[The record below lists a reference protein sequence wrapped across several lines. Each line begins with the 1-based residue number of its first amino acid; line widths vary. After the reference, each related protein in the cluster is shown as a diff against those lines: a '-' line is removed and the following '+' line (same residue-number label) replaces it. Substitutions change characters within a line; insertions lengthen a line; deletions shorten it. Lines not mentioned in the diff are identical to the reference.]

1 MSAQF
6 VDRSLM
12 IAKLKEHL
20 TINPKSTA
28 IIAIDMHRG
37 HLDPEVATMP
47 VPADESRRVLENA
60 RKLFALARKYG
71 IPIIHVILQIRKVSN
86 NLTEASINPFWNA
99 VETVRETLTP
109 HKQSTIF
116 EHNIVGSIQTQIM
129 PEVAP
134 QKGDY
139 VIDNKKRLSAFYG
152 TDLEILLRTMK
163 VDTLIIIGV
172 NTNTCVLCTAF
183 EAFNRDF
190 KVIIISDCVASMY
203 GNDLHEF
210 ALQNISRCIGWV
222 LSLSELENKLKESK
236 K

>member
-1 MSAQF
+1 MPVRF

-20 TINPKSTA
+20 TVDPKTTA

-37 HLDPEVATMP
+37 HLDPNVATMP
-47 VPADESRRVLENA
+47 VPADESRRVLESA
-60 RKLFALARKYG
+60 KKLFTLARKYG
-71 IPIIHVILQIRKVSN
+71 IPIIHVILQIRQISEQ
-86 NLTEASINPFWNA
+86 LTEASINPFWSA

-109 HKQSTIF
+109 HKPSTIF
-116 EHNIVGSIQTQIM
+116 KHNIVGSVQTEIM

-134 QKGDY
+134 RKGDY

-152 TDLEILLRTMK
+152 TDLEILLRTLN

-172 NTNTCVLCTAF
+172 NTNTCILCTAF

-222 LSLSELENKLKESK
+222 LSLSELENKLGESLK
-236 K
+236 